1 MMKTIYENTV
11 NKVGSSV
18 DEFGNEMIIFF
29 GDNAPEELRDYCY
42 SLELKDVNGNIEVG
56 DYVDIDGVKAKI
68 LAVGNEAQAN
78 LEGLAHLTVNLS
90 GNVEDL
96 LPGAVIT
103 EKVEIPEINVGTE
116 FKILEA

>member
-1 MMKTIYENTV
+1 MKIIYENTV
-11 NKVGSSV
+11 TNIGNSA

-56 DYVDIDGVKAKI
+56 DYVDIGGVKAKI
-68 LAVGNEAQAN
+68 LAVGDEAQAN

-90 GNVEDL
+90 GNIDDL
-96 LPGAVIT
+96 LPGAIVT
-103 EKVEIPEINVGTE
+103 EKVDIPDLKIGTE
-116 FKILEA
+116 FRILED

>member
-1 MMKTIYENTV
+1 MKIIYENTV
-11 NKVGSSV
+11 TNIGNSA

-56 DYVDIDGVKAKI
+56 DYVDIGGVKAKI
-68 LAVGNEAQAN
+68 LAVGDEAQDN

-103 EKVEIPEINVGTE
+103 ENVEIPEINVGTE